1 MVMTVSAVT
10 ARLAAGTLVVGAA
23 VTGCGSDN
31 SSSPSSTST
40 SSSASTSAASSS
52 SAAPTSSSPAAQPGD
67 YSGLLIKPTDI
78 VVPNDTFTLAQT
90 LPVPNPAG
98 VEGVFMNPGGSRKV
112 DDTIYIYPDAAAA
125 GQALDGM
132 AQTLSDPDLG
142 VKGPLTQ
149 VDVGSRGKMAVG
161 PAANGSKAVGTV
173 MFTEGKAFVVLEF
186 NSPPNDPVPAD
197 VVLDLARKQDAA
209 IKAGMPS

>member
-1 MVMTVSAVT
+1 M
-10 ARLAAGTLVVGAA
+10 
-23 VTGCGSDN
+23 
-31 SSSPSSTST
+31 
-40 SSSASTSAASSS
+40 
-52 SAAPTSSSPAAQPGD
+52 
-67 YSGLLIKPTDI
+67 
-78 VVPNDTFTLAQT
+78 PNDTFTLAQT

-98 VEGVFMNPGGSRKV
+98 VEGVFMNQGGSRKI
-112 DDTIYIYPDAAAA
+112 DDTIYVYPDAAAA

-132 AQTLSDPDLG
+132 APSVSDPNMG
-142 VKGPLTQ
+142 VKGPLTP

-161 PAANGSKAVGTV
+161 PAADGSKSVGMV

>member
-1 MVMTVSAVT
+1 MNVSAVA
-10 ARLAAGTLVVGAA
+10 ARAAVGALVVGAA
-23 VTGCGSDN
+23 VTGCGN
-31 SSSPSSTST
+31 GKSSSPSSSAPASSTST
-40 SSSASTSAASSS
+40 PAASPS
-52 SAAPTSSSPAAQPGD
+52 SAAPSSSSPAAQPGD

-98 VEGVFMNPGGSRKV
+98 VEGVFMNQGGSRKI

-132 AQTLSDPDLG
+132 VPSVSDPNLG
-142 VKGPLTQ
+142 VKGPLTPA
-149 VDVGSRGKMAVG
+149 DVGSRGNMVVG
-161 PAANGSKAVGTV
+161 PAPDGSKSVGMV

-186 NSPPNDPVPAD
+186 DSPPNDPVPAD
-197 VVLDLARKQDAA
+197 VVRDLARKQDAA